1 MIDTPRT
8 TFVLERFDES
18 DLVEAVVDERL
29 IKLSNRIV
37 SIHEEISKSDRSH
50 RVQRLLEV
58 VRPARVIVVVLML
71 PFYFI
76 MNPLLRNIELVMN
89 HLILSN
95 MGE

>member
-1 MIDTPRT
+1 M
-8 TFVLERFDES
+8 F
-18 DLVEAVVDERL
+18 
-29 IKLSNRIV
+29 
-37 SIHEEISKSDRSH
+37 
-50 RVQRLLEV
+50 
-58 VRPARVIVVVLML
+58 